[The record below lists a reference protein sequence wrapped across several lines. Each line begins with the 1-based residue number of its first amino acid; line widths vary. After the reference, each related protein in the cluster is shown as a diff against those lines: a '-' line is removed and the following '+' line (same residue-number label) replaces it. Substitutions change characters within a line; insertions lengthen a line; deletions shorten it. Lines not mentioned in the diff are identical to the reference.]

1 LKSATIKYLFA
12 IFSYFKNVD
21 KEETDDEIKRILHPI
36 ACIGEA
42 DEVRNE
48 MVKNKRISRDFFVY
62 SIRQNN
68 FEKRKTSW
76 SRFLDDWEKI

>member
-36 ACIGEA
+36 DSIGEA

-68 FEKRKTSW
+68 FEKRKISW